1 MDAGSSSAVHGEPE
15 MRATLLALLMLAHIA
30 RTAAAGGV
38 TPVGTPDD
46 IAYAQRLWST
56 MERERLVGPDATP
69 DDPFFAGAE
78 PHGMVIE
85 VLARSVA
92 VHGHRGF
99 VVVKRNYAGPGVS
112 EARVRAD
119 RTRFLTAVTVMFR
132 REAGYDPDNG
142 NWFWGKFAGDGR
154 IDKNPAGALLVGRVA
169 KGMPK
174 GCIAC
179 HRAAPGGDYVFNH
192 DRFK

>member
-1 MDAGSSSAVHGEPE
+1 MIKRNTGVLAIAAVAALLAGGAIHTVAAQEQQPFGGPDSVAFANQLWVALQDAGYVGPGRMVSKPYEGRDPHGAVLDTMEGALRVAGRTGTVIVKNNYGGEAISVSAV
-15 MRATLLALLMLAHIA
+15 AN
-30 RTAAAGGV
+30 
-38 TPVGTPDD
+38 
-46 IAYAQRLWST
+46 
-56 MERERLVGPDATP
+56 
-69 DDPFFAGAE
+69 DPGQW
-78 PHGMVIE
+78 
-85 VLARSVA
+85 L
-92 VHGHRGF
+92 
-99 VVVKRNYAGPGVS
+99 K
-112 EARVRAD
+112 
-119 RTRFLTAVTVMFR
+119 AVTVMFR